1 MMSAWRMLLLS
12 MAFLGVV
19 GMAVWAVVAHRPVE
33 DKKGGVGY
41 KRLSGTVA
49 EGFAYRVGSE
59 KYPRVTCSACRVG
72 KMKLGLISL
81 GAFNAIEFD
90 DLVINVPEASPCPA
104 VEAGCSETPKGK
116 SDADVV
122 VNAFS
127 LKSVMSMACVEAKA
141 FAGIRISRLRVNKMV
156 GDSLVPILS
165 AESLK
170 SAGRRLVLHNA
181 VLHMEGQTQ
190 KAAEVELKVN
200 PRFRLVWPTGSW
212 DLTDVLAPIL

>member
-19 GMAVWAVVAHRPVE
+19 GVAVWAALAHRPAE
-33 DKKGGVGY
+33 DKKGVVGY

-49 EGFAYRVGSE
+49 EGFACRVGGE
-59 KYPRVTCSACRVG
+59 KHPRVTCSACRVG

-104 VEAGCSETPKGK
+104 VEAGCSETPEGK

-122 VNAFS
+122 VNAFG

-141 FAGIRISRLRVNKMV
+141 FAGIRISRLRVNKME

-170 SAGRRLVLHNA
+170 SAGKRLVLHNA

-190 KAAEVELKVN
+190 KAAEVELKVK

-212 DLTDVLAPIL
+212 NLTDVLAPIL